1 MKNLLTRIF
10 AFAILVFALFQI
22 QNLTAQTL
30 APFPAKYSF
39 VNGSE
44 KGDFEKSKVSF
55 NEVIIPSANNE
66 YVSAYF
72 LPIPFEGLSDSIQ
85 KSGMGKNYLLMIS
98 ICLAAFF
105 LVLSHKNRFETDIY
119 EFYHRTPSGEVIF
132 ESDEIAKTHEL
143 KSFWAVSLK
152 ILGLFSGFIA
162 VVLIIA

>member
-10 AFAILVFALFQI
+10 AFAILVIALFQI

-39 VNGSE
+39 VNGPDM
-44 KGDFEKSKVSF
+44 GYYQKSNLSN
-55 NEVIIPSANNE
+55 NEAIIPSASNE
-66 YVSAYF
+66 YKSAYF
-72 LPIPFEGLSDSIQ
+72 LPIPFKDLSQSIQ
-85 KSGMGKNYLLMIS
+85 SIGVGKNHLLMIG
-98 ICLAAFF
+98 ICLSALF

-119 EFYHRTPSGEVIF
+119 EFYHRTPTGEVIF

-152 ILGLFSGFIA
+152 VLGLFSGFFTL
-162 VVLIIA
+162 VLIVF